1 MGAIDVLVKDII
13 DENIKKNGI
22 RHGDLAESLNIT
34 KQNLSN
40 KMGRNNFSTME
51 LVEIADALDMK
62 LILKS
67 NDGKEY
73 VIDYPDADKGKAKRQ
88 MTDEAKKIANEKSK
102 ATKEKNSKK
111 IDWNIKI
118 NQENKY
124 KIDLS

>member
-34 KQNLSN
+34 KQNLRN

-111 IDWNIKI
+111 ID
-118 NQENKY
+118 
-124 KIDLS
+124 